1 MAMINKGGSSIL
13 EWVNAKKPA
22 LQAEY
27 KRLGQCENALRT
39 PTTPSKV
46 HEFKEHV
53 LMHLLHAADLESIA
67 PGRRCRSV

>member
-39 PTTPSKV
+39 PTT
-46 HEFKEHV
+46 H
-53 LMHLLHAADLESIA
+53 
-67 PGRRCRSV
+67 R